1 MFFKVLEAQRIHRAQ
16 KSGRF
21 PFLSKPY
28 TYDKVMYAVSGLE
41 IILNRHMNEL
51 KKQIILL
58 LSWIYSVFY
67 ALQILIVTVVKIM
80 LCVILF

>member
-1 MFFKVLEAQRIHRAQ
+1 
-16 KSGRF
+16 
-21 PFLSKPY
+21 
-28 TYDKVMYAVSGLE
+28 MYAVSGRE

-51 KKQIILL
+51 QKQIILL

-67 ALQILIVTVVKIM
+67 ALQILIVTVVEIM

>member
-1 MFFKVLEAQRIHRAQ
+1 
-16 KSGRF
+16 
-21 PFLSKPY
+21 
-28 TYDKVMYAVSGLE
+28 MYAVSGRE

-67 ALQILIVTVVKIM
+67 ALQILIVTVVEIM